1 MKMTWWSK
9 LSIICFFLGIS
20 CWIPNLFFYH
30 SDNPPIFILLTP
42 IIGGVGIVLALKEKK
57 EVVKGILMFMNLT
70 VTLSFGLVFLVGTLL
85 FGP

>member
-1 MKMTWWSK
+1 MRITLWSK

-20 CWIPNLFFYH
+20 CWIPNLFFYQP
-30 SDNPPIFILLTP
+30 DNPPMFILLTP